1 MNLNLETNFFPHIDL
16 YYNVMNGLLI
26 PILSVPLACDVTDT
40 ITINI
45 FYSVAHQLLQMPTLT
60 SLKKL
65 ELIPC
70 NFFDT

>member
-1 MNLNLETNFFPHIDL
+1 
-16 YYNVMNGLLI
+16 MNGLLI
-26 PILSVPLACDVTDT
+26 PILLVPLACDVTDT